1 MKGTKVYTAL
11 DVFRF
16 IHIGYMRYDD
26 VKNIYIYIIYAIPML
41 LKLFR
46 APLIDR
52 MQIYSINVYVYNIYM
67 YVYRMFI

>member
-16 IHIGYMRYDD
+16 IHIGYMRYD
-26 VKNIYIYIIYAIPML
+26 VKNRYIIYAIPML

-52 MQIYSINVYVYNIYM
+52 MQIYSINVYVYNIC
-67 YVYRMFI
+67 VCIYRMFI